1 MMPVGSEDQNA
12 ALVERRFDTVLAVA
26 RQNGT
31 SVPIGHISDL
41 MPPVG
46 PQGPGAVLEWL
57 SAHPTTGT
65 LVGDR
70 VVAGPVPPEGEGVER
85 RARGERYLTEAEW
98 VVRVPMTHVRGLLR
112 CVAVTGSAAYGEP
125 SRHDDLD
132 FFVVTRRG
140 AVWPVLLYLYLA
152 ARLSKAKRSPDD
164 PSHWCFNYVVDE
176 RAAREEFATARGFL
190 FAREAL
196 TARPVA
202 GNEFYRGL
210 IHEAS
215 WLPGEVPRLYRSWE
229 RGGLPPLPAEAPAPP
244 IFRALNLLLYPLVAG
259 YLTLAAMVRN
269 RRYRRRGQSA
279 KCFRVD
285 ASLHRL
291 TFATERFEELRAL
304 YEPTSFRDSAESA

>member
-1 MMPVGSEDQNA
+1 MPVGSEDQNA
-12 ALVERRFDTVLAVA
+12 ALVERRFDTVLTVA

-31 SVPIGHISDL
+31 SVPLGHISDL
-41 MPPVG
+41 MPRVG
-46 PQGPGAVLEWL
+46 PEGPGGVREWL
-57 SAHPTTGT
+57 STHPSAGT

-70 VVAGPVPPEGEGVER
+70 VVAGPIPPERESVER
-85 RARGERYLTEAEW
+85 RARGQRYLTEAEW
-98 VVRVPMTHVRGLLR
+98 VVRVPMAHVRGLLR

-152 ARLSKAKRSPDD
+152 ARLRRVTRGPDD

-176 RAAREEFATARGFL
+176 RTAREEFATARGFL

-196 TARPVA
+196 TARPVSGEA
-202 GNEFYRGL
+202 FYRGL

-215 WLPGEVPRLYRSWE
+215 WLPDEVPRLYRAWE
-229 RGGLPPLPAEAPAPP
+229 QGGLPPLPNEEPAPP
-244 IFRALNLLLYPLVAG
+244 SFRALNLILYPVVAG

-269 RRYRRRGQSA
+269 RRYRRQGKGA
-279 KCFRVD
+279 HCFRVD
-285 ASLHRL
+285 SSLHRL
-291 TFATERFEELRAL
+291 TFATERFEKLREL
-304 YEPTSFRDSAESA
+304 YEPASLRDPARRA